1 MPEPAKLSLLL
12 DESEH
17 KTTCDFV
24 A

>member
-1 MPEPAKLSLLL
+1 MPELAKPSLIF

-17 KTTCDFV
+17 KPTCDFV